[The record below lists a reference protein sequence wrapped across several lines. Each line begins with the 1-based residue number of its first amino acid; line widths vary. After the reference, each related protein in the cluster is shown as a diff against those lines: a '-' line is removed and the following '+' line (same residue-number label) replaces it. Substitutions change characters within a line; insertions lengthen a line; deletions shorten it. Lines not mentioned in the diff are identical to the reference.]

1 MLLDGRD
8 VREYSLRDLRRQ
20 LSLVSQ
26 DVVLFDDSIANNIAY
41 GALEGSPRAAIERA
55 AEAAYVAE
63 FAAELPEGLETRIGE
78 RGAMLSGGQRQRI
91 AIARALL
98 KDAPVLILDEATSAL
113 DTESERRVQAALSRL
128 MQGRTTLVIA
138 HRLSTIEKADL
149 IIVMREG
156 AIVERATHAEL
167 DRARRLLLDTE
178 PHAVRGVVR
187 CEHARRLALAEAL
200 WYGDNPLRFAL
211 FPFAFVYRSI
221 AQLRRA
227 AYRRGVLK
235 TVELP
240 VPVVV
245 VGNVSVGGTGKTPFV
260 IWLAGQLQQRNL
272 RVGIV
277 TRGYRGS
284 ARDWPRVVDA
294 KSDPHE
300 VGDEPVL
307 LARRTGCPVVAGPD
321 RVAAAQRLLAEHR
334 LDAVI
339 SDDGLQHYRLGRRFE
354 IAVVDGV
361 RGMGNG
367 LCLPAGPLREPAAR
381 INEVDAIVVNGGD
394 WGHAG
399 VFRAKA
405 VVTSVYRVSNREP
418 RTLESFKGASVH
430 AVAGIGNPQRFFDL
444 LDEAGLDV
452 MPHPLEDHAEI
463 GPDQLTFD
471 EPGAVLITE
480 KDAVKCESIAHAN
493 VWCVVVDLSFDA
505 DKTARL
511 MRLVLRD
518 LEGRAP

>member
-1 MLLDGRD
+1 MRKS
-8 VREYSLRDLRRQ
+8 RPA
-20 LSLVSQ
+20 VSRT
-26 DVVLFDDSIANNIAY
+26 LN
-41 GALEGSPRAAIERA
+41 AI
-55 AEAAYVAE
+55 
-63 FAAELPEGLETRIGE
+63 
-78 RGAMLSGGQRQRI
+78 
-91 AIARALL
+91 
-98 KDAPVLILDEATSAL
+98 
-113 DTESERRVQAALSRL
+113 
-128 MQGRTTLVIA
+128 
-138 HRLSTIEKADL
+138 
-149 IIVMREG
+149 
-156 AIVERATHAEL
+156 
-167 DRARRLLLDTE
+167 
-178 PHAVRGVVR
+178 
-187 CEHARRLALAEAL
+187 
-200 WYGDNPLRFAL
+200 WYGDSPLRWAL
-211 FPFAFVYRSI
+211 FPLAAVYRSI

-227 AYRRGVLK
+227 AYLRNPTK
-235 TVELP
+235 AVELP
-240 VPVVV
+240 VPVIV

-260 IWLAGQLQQRNL
+260 IWLAGQLQERNL

-277 TRGYRGS
+277 TRGYRGT

-321 RVAAAQRLLAEHR
+321 RVAAAERLLAEHR

-367 LCLPAGPLREPAAR
+367 LCLPAGPLREPAER
-381 INEVDAIVVNGGD
+381 INEVDAIVVNGGE

-405 VVTSVYRVSNREP
+405 VVTSVYRVSSHEP

-493 VWCVVVDLSFDA
+493 VWCVVVDLAFDA

-518 LEGRAP
+518 LEGRAT